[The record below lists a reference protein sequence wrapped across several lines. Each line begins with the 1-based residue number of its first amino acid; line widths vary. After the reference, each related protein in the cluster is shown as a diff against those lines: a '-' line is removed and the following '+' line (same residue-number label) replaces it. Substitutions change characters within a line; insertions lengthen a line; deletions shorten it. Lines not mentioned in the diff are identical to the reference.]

1 MPVKE
6 WFRKLQPVQLY
17 LVVFFTVAF
26 FIIEM
31 VASHVT
37 HSLTLL
43 LNAYHMLCNIIAI
56 LGCLV
61 SIKYAPRE
69 RYRNVYHS
77 RNNSLRNS
85 MICLDGQEHGSNNSL
100 STKTKQSRSDRR
112 MRNSFGWVRIDI
124 LTMLICCILLAS
136 FCFSLVVEALQTLVH
151 IDHLDEMHHP
161 VAVFCIGVAGIF
173 LNIFCYIIIGGFT
186 FNQGILLHVTNNG
199 DVIFRRNVKLQPEV
213 EGEQQL
219 AEQTRR
225 SPLAVPKIQGLRR
238 ICRDVLGCL
247 YVMIVSALVY
257 FTDSGVAKYLDP
269 CFAIISSISLLVLSY
284 PYIKES
290 TMILLQTIPNHI
302 NIDSLK
308 KDLLEAFPGIVDVH
322 DFHVWQLTSQKIIS
336 TVHII
341 FLNPMVFA
349 NIIDQ
354 ITVFFI
360 QRGITQVT
368 IQPEFHKIKPNADK
382 ADCLIRCHGKLC
394 SLSQCCTR
402 EKLEEQSVSKESL
415 EEVNVIVKKLEEVEE
430 EEVEENIVD
439 VSPVID
445 LKKCQLDDG
454 EISKLVPP
462 TTSGPN
468 DREPCKSSDE
478 EVQSKED
485 NANDKSSYSISV
497 DVNDQKL
504 AANDSSHDTVS

>member
-26 FIIEM
+26 FIVEM

-43 LNAYHMLCNIIAI
+43 LNAYHMLCNIIAM

-69 RYRNVYHS
+69 RYRNVYHT
-77 RNNSLRNS
+77 RNNSHQNS
-85 MICLDGQEHGSNNSL
+85 MICLNDQEHDLNNSL

-161 VAVFCIGVAGIF
+161 VAVFCIGVVGIF

-186 FNQGILLHVTNNG
+186 FNQGILLLVTNNG
-199 DVIFRRNVKLQPEV
+199 DVIFRRNVKLQPDV

-247 YVMIVSALVY
+247 FVMIVSILVY
-257 FTDSGVAKYLDP
+257 LTDSGVAKYLDP
-269 CFAIISSISLLVLSY
+269 VFAIISSISLLVLSY
-284 PYIKES
+284 PFMKES

-308 KDLLEAFPGIVDVH
+308 KDLLEAFPQIVDVH
-322 DFHVWQLTSQKIIS
+322 DFHVWQLTSQKIIL

-349 NIIDQ
+349 NIINQ
-354 ITVFFI
+354 ITEFFI

-368 IQPEFHKIKPNADK
+368 IQPEFHKMKTSTDK

-394 SLSQCCTR
+394 SLSQCCMR
-402 EKLEEQSVSKESL
+402 EDLEDNSDTKESL
-415 EEVNVIVKKLEEVEE
+415 KDVNVITEKSEKDVA
-430 EEVEENIVD
+430 D

-445 LKKCQLDDG
+445 FKKCKIHDS
-454 EISKLVPP
+454 EIPKLVPP
-462 TTSGPN
+462 TTSGPD
-468 DREPCKSSDE
+468 DREPCQSSDE
-478 EVQSKED
+478 DIQSKED
-485 NANDKSSYSISV
+485 NVNDKSSYSISV
-497 DVNDQKL
+497 DVNDQEH